1 MPPSCLPAGL
11 SLGERNRPAGEQR
24 VSFHLPTH
32 AWRVLQPCGYAGHRA
47 SHPALRSA
55 PRARRG
61 GRLQCAAG
69 RGAAQAF
76 PPRSEAAPL
85 HGGSRRGGGGA
96 AGGVPVG
103 NLTSLV
109 PVSEALQSDIDR
121 DLHLLVYTNVLQPPG
136 PAPAPRAARSWA
148 APAAPRSG
156 RPRGDAAR
164 PGHGPEKFSPR
175 GSGQACGRSVNDR
188 DGRPLPGL
196 DRSAGGLSRAGVS
209 RNPPRQHNSRGGAG
223 ATESPGKAKSAGV
236 MTSPGP
242 RAPVTSARR
251 SLLASPPLPACVAA
265 PTQPILSV
273 LPRPHLRTKG
283 LP

>member
-1 MPPSCLPAGL
+1 M
-11 SLGERNRPAGEQR
+11 QD
-24 VSFHLPTH
+24 
-32 AWRVLQPCGYAGHRA
+32 YRA
-47 SHPALRSA
+47 SHPAPRSA

-61 GRLQCAAG
+61 GRLQGAAG
-69 RGAAQAF
+69 QGAAQAF

-85 HGGSRRGGGGA
+85 HQGSRRGGGGA

-148 APAAPRSG
+148 APAAARSR

-196 DRSAGGLSRAGVS
+196 DRSAGGLSGAGVT
-209 RNPPRQHNSRGGAG
+209 RNPPARHHNSRGGAS
-223 ATESPGKAKSAGV
+223 AESPGEAESAGV
-236 MTSPGP
+236 MTSRGQ

-251 SLLASPPLPACVAA
+251 PLLTSPRVRSSVAA
-265 PTQPILSV
+265 PTRRIPSDF
-273 LPRPHLRTKG
+273 PRPHLRTKG
-283 LP
+283 LPCLLLFFP